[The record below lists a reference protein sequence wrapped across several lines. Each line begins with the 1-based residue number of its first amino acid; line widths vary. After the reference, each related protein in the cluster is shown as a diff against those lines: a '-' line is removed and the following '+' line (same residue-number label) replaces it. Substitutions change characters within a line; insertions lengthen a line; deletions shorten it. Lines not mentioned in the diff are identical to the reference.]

1 MGDSITKFEEMQK
14 EIPTLEQV
22 KEHFK
27 NAKEVRCLQDLRI
40 YDIEHIKTKLNA
52 DIEQER
58 LAPEEFW
65 INDILLWDRKYA
77 EIISYKDAEVL
88 VDKNEIQKSLKKIN
102 NFVHKPQRYASR
114 EVNGMDVIDLV
125 KHWNLNF
132 NEGNILKYL
141 LRDKGQDIS
150 DLEKI
155 IDYAQR
161 EIKHKKTLL

>member
-1 MGDSITKFEEMQK
+1 MSDSITKFEEMK
-14 EIPTLEQV
+14 N
-22 KEHFK
+22 EHP
-27 NAKEVRCLQDLRI
+27 
-40 YDIEHIKTKLNA
+40 
-52 DIEQER
+52 
-58 LAPEEFW
+58 APQ
-65 INDILLWDRKYA
+65 
-77 EIISYKDAEVL
+77 
-88 VDKNEIQKSLKKIN
+88 EIQKSLKAISDII
-102 NFVHKPQRYASR
+102 HKPQRYASR

-161 EIKHKKTLL
+161 EIKHKKALLQ